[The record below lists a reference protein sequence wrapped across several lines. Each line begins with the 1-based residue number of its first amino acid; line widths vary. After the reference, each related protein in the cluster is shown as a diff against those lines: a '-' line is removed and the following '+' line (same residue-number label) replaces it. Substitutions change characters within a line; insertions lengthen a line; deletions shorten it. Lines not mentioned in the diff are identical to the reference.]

1 MHMIFPAVENK
12 GFLAYECNCFATWSA
27 KIFLAKLLKQ
37 MPSYKT
43 PTLAQSNNNKND
55 AQSQCNECHYDISLH
70 DAISFTI
77 YQYGARI
84 ITTVNFMLRK
94 INVLQKRKGAQLRY
108 RAVNVH
114 WWCYMLDR
122 LAYFSDKCFLHVQPR
137 TYVVY
142 NFKTIIQG
150 QFNWWNIVSENT
162 GTASLAAWLFIV
174 TPVSYKCNVHCTD
187 QPLTQKC
194 AYFHTCTYTHINV
207 HAWMHTHT
215 PDSAPHWHS
224 LWAPHPS
231 TGSAVCHW
239 TQVCEGPLIM
249 CFSTEL
255 VEVTCNVATIH

>member
-27 KIFLAKLLKQ
+27 KSFSAKLLKQ

-194 AYFHTCTYTHINV
+194 TYFHMHIYTHQCT
-207 HAWMHTHT
+207 WMNAYPHTRFGAPLAQSLSSSSLHWQCCLSLDSGVWGT
-215 PDSAPHWHS
+215 PHHVFQYRIGWSN
-224 LWAPHPS
+224 L
-231 TGSAVCHW
+231 
-239 TQVCEGPLIM
+239 
-249 CFSTEL
+249 
-255 VEVTCNVATIH
+255 